1 MLGDLIQKVVGA
13 VQATDLA
20 VRCHNSRLHRWL
32 RSPNTEVPPAD
43 VLPHSYRRTTTPY
56 LYSPQQLTDLL
67 QAERGRPA
75 APAAARHHLGGG
87 DRAARLGSTTTT
99 WTSRGRADGA
109 RGGVRQDSHCAGA
122 LHHPRRPADLHGR
135 RDQLCQHPASAA
147 APEHLPRA
155 RQPQVL
161 YWYLATPATRGNRNL
176 SWAGAGSITLVDPH
190 RLPSPGTLSGKN
202 LARARRPGL
211 PGGPRASRQARFR

>member
-1 MLGDLIQKVVGA
+1 MPSSPSTARSSGCPMLGDLIQKVVGA

-109 RGGVRQDSHCAGA
+109 RGGVRPRLA
-122 LHHPRRPADLHGR
+122 LCR
-135 RDQLCQHPASAA
+135 C
-147 APEHLPRA
+147 
-155 RQPQVL
+155 
-161 YWYLATPATRGNRNL
+161 T
-176 SWAGAGSITLVDPH
+176 
-190 RLPSPGTLSGKN
+190 PSPSAPCGSTRPPGS
-202 LARARRPGL
+202 AVPTPGL
-211 PGGPRASRQARFR
+211 GGRS